1 MIVCRDWTK
10 SFIDGSW
17 LRLDLYRGFCAVY
30 IAEGV
35 RWYVYDDHS
44 GLLEEATSQTRRR
57 IGGGTLDV
65 RKLGRSASTEEA
77 KKDADDA
84 ARKLGYVLLTKD
96 EEEKAMLL
104 M

>member
-10 SFIDGSW
+10 SFIDVSW
-17 LRLDLYRGFCAVY
+17 LRLDLYSGFCAVY

-44 GLLEEATSQTRRR
+44 GL
-57 IGGGTLDV
+57 GGGTLDV

-84 ARKLGYVLLTKD
+84 ARSFGYVLLTKE
-96 EEEKAMLL
+96 EEEKVMLL

>member
-1 MIVCRDWTK
+1 VIVCRDWTK
-10 SFIDGSW
+10 SFIDVSW
-17 LRLDLYRGFCAVY
+17 LRLDLYSGFCAVY

-35 RWYVYDDHS
+35 HWYVFNH
-44 GLLEEATSQTRRR
+44 
-57 IGGGTLDV
+57 GGTLDV